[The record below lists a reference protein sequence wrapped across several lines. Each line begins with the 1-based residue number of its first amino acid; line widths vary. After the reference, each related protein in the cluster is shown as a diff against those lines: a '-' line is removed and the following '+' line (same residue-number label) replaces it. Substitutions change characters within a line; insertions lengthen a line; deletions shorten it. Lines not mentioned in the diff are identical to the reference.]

1 MYERLRQRVREAKI
15 ARRAAAVRELDITT
29 KIAPCYLDLH
39 RDIAEGSHETYNLP
53 GGRGSCK
60 SSFVSLELVHGIMN
74 DPEAN
79 GIVFRRVAG
88 TMRDS
93 VYSQVAWA
101 IAELGVVDKWR
112 GSVSPMAYTYIPTGQ
127 QILFRGLDDP
137 LKIKSI
143 KPRRGVFRYVWFEE
157 LAELP
162 GVNTVRNVLQSV
174 ARGGE
179 GFKVFN
185 SFNPPQSLNS
195 WANLYVQEDNPRA
208 ITLHTDYTMVPPEW
222 LGERFIAEAERL
234 KAINETAYRHEYLGE
249 ATGTGGEVF
258 TTLEIRPITD
268 EEIATM
274 DYFFVGVDFG
284 FATDPAAVIRLA
296 YDSKHEVI
304 YLLDEIYKRGLSNT
318 QLAEAIKDRK
328 WDTTKPS
335 DPWYSNL
342 ERAYVY
348 NTTQTIFCDA
358 AEPKSIYDLK
368 NLGLRVRACT
378 KWAGSVNYGI
388 KWLQRRRIV
397 IDPRRTPNAH
407 KEFTCYEYK
416 KTKDGE
422 YLADV
427 VDKDNHLID
436 ATRYALNRQIADY
449 HKQA

>member
-15 ARRAAAVRELDITT
+15 ARHAAAIQELDIMQQ
-29 KIAPCYLDLH
+29 IAPCYYELH
-39 RDIAEGSHETYNLP
+39 QDIASGAHSTYHLS

-60 SSFVSLELVHGIMN
+60 SSFISLEMVHGIMQ

-93 VYSQVAWA
+93 VYSQIAWA
-101 IAELGVVDKWR
+101 ISTLGVLDKWR
-112 GSVSPMAYTYIPTGQ
+112 GSVSPMAFVYIPTGQ

-162 GVNTVRNVLQSV
+162 GANTLRSVLQSV

-179 GFKVFN
+179 GFKVFT
-185 SFNPPQSLNS
+185 SFNPPQSLNN
-195 WANLYVQEDNPRA
+195 WCNQYVLDNDPRA
-208 ITLHTDYTMVPPEW
+208 IVFHSNYTMVPPEW

-249 ATGTGGEVF
+249 PTGTGGEVF
-258 TTLEIRPITD
+258 TTLEIRPIPD
-268 EEIATM
+268 EEAAQLE
-274 DYFFVGVDFG
+274 YVFVGVDFG

-296 YDSKHEVI
+296 YDKKHEVI
-304 YLLDEIYKRGLSNT
+304 YLLGEIYKRGLSNT
-318 QLAEAIKDRK
+318 ELAEAIIEKK
-328 WDTTKPS
+328 W
-335 DPWYSNL
+335 
-342 ERAYVY
+342 
-348 NTTQTIFCDA
+348 NTTRGEPYYSFFSGGFIYDNAQDITCDA
-358 AEPKSIYDLK
+358 AEPKSIADLK
-368 NLGLRVRACT
+368 SRGLHVRACS
-378 KWAGSVNYGI
+378 KWPGSVNYGI

-397 IDPRRTPNAH
+397 IDPKRTPNAY
-407 KEFTCYEYK
+407 KEFVNYEYR

-422 YLADV
+422 YLAEV
-427 VDKDNHLID
+427 PDKNNHTID
-436 ATRYALNRQIADY
+436 AVRYALDINIRRQNA
-449 HKQA
+449 